1 MKSNTF
7 KHRFWLGLLLG
18 TSLMASAV
26 PITFQVNMSAQKSLG
41 NFDPAADSVFAAGS
55 FNSWSTSD
63 LVLAPSAADP
73 GIYVATFDDITDA
86 VGSTIQYKYV
96 LSTAAGLTWEGNV
109 GGAGG
114 TGNRSFALADT
125 AQVLP
130 VVYFNN
136 ITNGALV
143 NAEVTFQVNMSL
155 QLAQGTFDPA
165 VGTVSVAGDFNNWT
179 TGLWELTNSVTD
191 TNLWTGTFKV
201 SGPLDGAFSYKYVI
215 YSSNWENNGVGPGG
229 AQNRSGTLTSANVTL
244 PAVYFN
250 NLTSLPSSIP
260 LTFTVNLAAQ
270 IALGAFDPDTATVE
284 ARGSFNSWAA
294 GFVLTNNPAVSPRLY
309 SGTWVD
315 TNDSPGL
322 AVAYQ
327 FVLGGTV
334 WEPAVG
340 NRSYTITS
348 TNEQVLPTLYFNN
361 VGNLGAIAVSPVA
374 NGQTTASWTAA
385 PAVRLQTATSLNPPS
400 WQDVPNTLG
409 QGSAKVNVAAGQVY
423 LRLVGP

>member
-7 KHRFWLGLLLG
+7 KHRAWLGLLLG
-18 TSLMASAV
+18 TALMASAV
-26 PITFQVNMSAQKSLG
+26 PITFQVDMSAQKSLG
-41 NFDPAADSVFAAGS
+41 NFDPAVDSVFAAGS

-63 LVLAPSAADP
+63 LVLAPSSASP
-73 GIYVATFDDITDA
+73 EIYVATFDDTTDA
-86 VGSTIQYKYV
+86 VGSTIQYKFV

-109 GGAGG
+109 GAAGG

-130 VVYFNN
+130 VVFFNN

-155 QLAQGTFDPA
+155 QLAQGTFDPE
-165 VGTVSVAGDFNNWT
+165 VGPVSVAGDFNSWT
-179 TGLWELTNSVTD
+179 TGLWVLTNSVTD
-191 TNLWTGTFKV
+191 TNIWTGTFKV
-201 SGPLDGAFSYKYVI
+201 SGALDSTFSYKYVI
-215 YSSNWENNGVGPGG
+215 YSSNWENNGVGPNG
-229 AQNRSGTLTSANVTL
+229 AQNRSGTLTSAKVTL

-250 NLTSLPSSIP
+250 NLATLPSAIP

-270 IALGAFDPDTATVE
+270 IALGNFDPATGTVE

-294 GFVLTNNPAVSPRLY
+294 GFVLTNSPSASPRIY

-334 WEPAVG
+334 WETAVG
-340 NRSYTITS
+340 NRPYTITS
-348 TNEQVLPTLYFNN
+348 TNEQMIPPVYFNN
-361 VGNLGAIAVSPVA
+361 VANLGALAVSPMA
-374 NGQTTASWTAA
+374 SGQTTASWTAA
-385 PAVRLQTATSLNPPS
+385 PAVRLQTAANLNPAS

-409 QGSAKVNVAAGQVY
+409 QSSAKINVATGQVY